1 MHAYMQS
8 GLAWPLASACTNVY
22 LHFTQH
28 WMGSGTK
35 VCASATHARD
45 RPVACV
51 RVYDHMCY
59 LAAAT

>member
-51 RVYDHMCY
+51 RVYDHMC
-59 LAAAT
+59 